1 MKPILPT
8 PKSYEIL
15 EGKLSLAPAVLA
27 KDERF
32 APLANAFAQAFEK
45 ITDQALAR
53 AEGSVTLEYDP
64 SLPAAH
70 YVCDFSETMR
80 LLASDVDGMR
90 SAVATALQLIS
101 AKNGAITADRL
112 CIEDYP
118 DKDFRTLMVD
128 LSRVWHPFWT
138 LKHYVD
144 VCFFLKLKYLHQTL

>member
-53 AEGSVTLEYDP
+53 AEAIASICSTFYN
-64 SLPAAH
+64 
-70 YVCDFSETMR
+70 
-80 LLASDVDGMR
+80 LA
-90 SAVATALQLIS
+90 
-101 AKNGAITADRL
+101 
-112 CIEDYP
+112 
-118 DKDFRTLMVD
+118 
-128 LSRVWHPFWT
+128 
-138 LKHYVD
+138 
-144 VCFFLKLKYLHQTL
+144 